1 MTLGDLLFHL
11 TTEEERLLL
20 RHTLALPMT
29 ETERREALVVVELHE
44 LNRLYAAPSDSQ
56 KSADG
61 YGVEDRSK
69 T

>member
-1 MTLGDLLFHL
+1 MGDILFHL

-20 RHTLALPMT
+20 RHTLSLPMT
-29 ETERREALVVVELHE
+29 EAEHREALTIAELHE
-44 LNRLYAAPSDSQ
+44 LNKLYATPSDSQ
-56 KSADG
+56 RSVDG

>member
-1 MTLGDLLFHL
+1 MGDILFHL
-11 TTEEERLLL
+11 TPAEEELLL
-20 RHTLALPMT
+20 RHTLALPMS
-29 ETERREALVVVELHE
+29 EASRKEALVVSELHE
-44 LNRLYAAPSDSQ
+44 LNKLFAAPSDTQ

>member
-1 MTLGDLLFHL
+1 MGDILFHL
-11 TTEEERLLL
+11 TAEEERLLL

-29 ETERREALVVVELHE
+29 DAERRKALVAAELHE
-44 LNRLYAAPSDSQ
+44 LNKLYAAPSDSQ